1 MDILQLKYFCE
12 VAESLHVT
20 NTANKLHVAQ
30 PALTQTIRRLESEL
44 GVKLFKSRGRNIVLT
59 EYGQFLK
66 DEMSPFISKID
77 ELPAKIEELA
87 MKNRNSVRVNVMAA
101 SETVIS
107 AIVDFMKLHE
117 DVKIKIVQNKE
128 DKEADISVY
137 TLPVYK
143 AKKPD
148 EDTSVFGEEIF
159 LAVPDNDE
167 FRDIDDVDLY
177 DVRGQEFISLAGSK
191 QFRAICDSFCVAAG
205 FKPNIVFESDSPKMV
220 REMIEMGFGIGFWPE
235 YSWGDVVGEKIKLL
249 PITYPVCKRDII
261 VSCDL
266 TAHSG
271 NDEIVQEL
279 KDHIVDCFNNR
290 KK

>member
-1 MDILQLKYFCE
+1 MTYPGQDAPGSE
-12 VAESLHVT
+12 RD
-20 NTANKLHVAQ
+20 
-30 PALTQTIRRLESEL
+30 RRLLRNWLLALPKPAALLAEHDIRAAQVLEL
-44 GVKLFKSRGRNIVLT
+44 C
-59 EYGQFLK
+59 
-66 DEMSPFISKID
+66 
-77 ELPAKIEELA
+77 
-87 MKNRNSVRVNVMAA
+87 
-101 SETVIS
+101 
-107 AIVDFMKLHE
+107 
-117 DVKIKIVQNKE
+117 
-128 DKEADISVY
+128 KEADISVY